1 MEQGLE
7 SYDVCTGLLQSKAPE
22 GAPYTVTLANLR
34 SDAVI
39 SVEEVGVVKIK
50 RLGCLLIAPLKTVGN
65 FNLRRCGRGA
75 FNTLNTLY
83 EVDTNLD
90 DGAVYAGGVVCG
102 SEGRPGLAGNRT
114 IAGVEVSLS
123 KALPNPSCCVS
134 PCMVDSAL
142 RV

>member
-7 SYDVCTGLLQSKAPE
+7 SYDVCTGLLQSKAKTPE

-65 FNLRRCGRGA
+65 F
-75 FNTLNTLY
+75 
-83 EVDTNLD
+83 
-90 DGAVYAGGVVCG
+90 
-102 SEGRPGLAGNRT
+102 
-114 IAGVEVSLS
+114 
-123 KALPNPSCCVS
+123 
-134 PCMVDSAL
+134 
-142 RV
+142 